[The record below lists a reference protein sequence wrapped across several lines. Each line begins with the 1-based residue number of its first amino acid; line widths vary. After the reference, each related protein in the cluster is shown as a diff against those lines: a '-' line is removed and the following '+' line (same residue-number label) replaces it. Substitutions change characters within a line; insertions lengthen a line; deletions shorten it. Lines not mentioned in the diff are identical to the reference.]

1 MGNKSRQTDAA
12 ANDSIARRVGPRIWR
27 SLEELA
33 DDDEFAAALRRE
45 FPEYA
50 NRLNDGATRR
60 QFLQLMGASLAL
72 AGMSGCIEQP
82 QEKIVPFVQA
92 PEHLV
97 PGKPRYFATAM
108 TLDGAAIGLLAESR
122 MGRPIK
128 IVGNPLH
135 PASPEIMATATE
147 IDRLRFGATDSFAQ
161 ASVLSLYDPDRSQTV
176 LHDGKIATW
185 ESFIAELQSRLREAQ
200 ASGGRGVRLL
210 TETVVSPTLAD
221 QLRQFTQG
229 LPNAEWH
236 QYEPIHRDNEL
247 LGSRLAFRAD
257 VVPLYHV
264 EQADV
269 VLSLDADFL
278 GDGPMHLQHSRGFA
292 SRRRFNFTDPNAP
305 LSMNRLYVVESSI
318 TPTGAAADHRWPCS
332 PRAVTTLAMR
342 VATALGL
349 QVAGGDEMQNT
360 DEPLE
365 RWFAALVQDLEQ
377 ARGRSLVLAG
387 RGQPPLVHAIAHWM
401 NAALGNVGQT
411 VEYREPVAARPE
423 VQADSLQRLVDAMR
437 NQEVDTLV
445 ILGGNP
451 VFDAPANLGFA
462 AALTNVSFRVHFSQ
476 YDDETSAHCGW
487 HVPELHFLESWSDT
501 RAHDG
506 TASIVQPLIAP
517 LHEGK
522 NAHDVLN
529 AMLLRPPTESYEI
542 VRSYWQ
548 QQHTA
553 TADSDDRGAF
563 ERFWQT
569 ALHDGVIP
577 GTQSPV
583 ATLAVR
589 PDFAADLG
597 QRISLREG
605 PREND
610 RITVVFA
617 ADPSV
622 WDGRFANNGWLQEL
636 PRPIT
641 TLTWDNAALIA
652 RTTAESLGVRI
663 GDVVA
668 ITVELSTIEIP
679 VLIVPGHPADVVTLH
694 LGYGRARAG
703 RVGNGVGTNV
713 YAIRNSGAM
722 WHVEEAAIRPTGRR
736 HPLARTQH
744 HHLMEGRD
752 IVRAGTFAVLQENPE
767 HPAFMA
773 SGHHAPADDS
783 MYEPHLYKGYK
794 WGMVVNQSACIGC
807 NACVVACQA
816 ENNIPIVGREQV
828 LRGREMHWLRID
840 HYFEGPPENPIH
852 YHQPMLCQHCEL
864 APCEPVC
871 PVAATTHSSEGLNEM
886 TYNRCI
892 GTRYCSNNCPYKVRR
907 FNFLDYNREL
917 RQEATLQLLPNPDVT
932 VRSRG
937 VMEKC
942 TYCVQRIS
950 AARIAAENENRSI
963 RDGEMIT
970 ACQAACPTEAI
981 VFGDLNDL
989 ASRVLQEVTSPLNY
1003 AVLGEL
1009 NTRPRTT
1016 YLAAVRNPNPAL
1028 SEQVTR

>member
-1 MGNKSRQTDAA
+1 MAPTIQMTDATTF
-12 ANDSIARRVGPRIWR
+12 DPIARDAGPRMWR
-27 SLEELA
+27 SLEELDN
-33 DDDEFAAALRRE
+33 DDQFAAALRRE

-50 NRLNDGATRR
+50 DRLNDSATRR

-72 AGMSGCIEQP
+72 AGASGCVEQP

-92 PEHLV
+92 PEKLV
-97 PGKPRYFATAM
+97 PGKPLYFATAM
-108 TLDGAAIGLLAESR
+108 TRDGAAIGLLAESH

-128 IVGNPLH
+128 IEGNPLH
-135 PASPEIMATATE
+135 PAVPEIMAAALS
-147 IDRLRFGATDSFAQ
+147 IDRLRFGATDAIAQ
-161 ASVLSLYDPDRSQTV
+161 ASVLSLYDPDRSRT
-176 LHDGKIATW
+176 LLRDGQIATW
-185 ESFIAELQSRLREAQ
+185 ESFTAELQARLREAQ
-200 ASGGRGVRLL
+200 TAGGRGVRLL
-210 TETVVSPTLAD
+210 TETVVSPTLVD
-221 QLRQFTQG
+221 QLRQFSEVF
-229 LPNAEWH
+229 PNAEWH
-236 QYEPIHRDNEL
+236 QYEPVHRDNEL
-247 LGSRLAFRAD
+247 LGCRLAFGAD
-257 VVPLYHV
+257 LVPLYHI

-269 VLSLDADFL
+269 ILSLDADFL
-278 GDGPMHLQHSRGFA
+278 TEGPMHLRNARGFA
-292 SRRRFNFTDPNAP
+292 NRRRFDFTVEGESLA
-305 LSMNRLYVVESSI
+305 MNRLYVVESSMR
-318 TPTGAAADHRWPCS
+318 PTGAVADHRWPCS
-332 PRAVTTLAMR
+332 PRAVAEITKR
-342 VATALGL
+342 IVAALGL
-349 QVAGGDEMQNT
+349 QLDIGDANQNFE
-360 DEPLE
+360 EPLE
-365 RWFAALVQDLEQ
+365 QWLAALVQDLEQ
-377 ARGRSLVLAG
+377 ARGRSLVLVG
-387 RGQPPLVHAIAHWM
+387 RGQPPAVHAMAHWM
-401 NAALGNVGQT
+401 NSALDNVGQT
-411 VEYREPVAARPE
+411 VEYREPIVARAE
-423 VQADSLQRLVDAMR
+423 MQTDSLQRLVDAMR
-437 NQEVDTLV
+437 SQEVHTLV

-462 AALTNVSFRVHFSQ
+462 AALTNVPFRVHLSQ
-476 YDDETSAHCGW
+476 YDDETSARCGW
-487 HVPELHFLESWSDT
+487 HVPELHFLESWSDS
-501 RAHDG
+501 RAADG

-522 NAHDVLN
+522 SAHDVLN
-529 AMLLRPPTESYEI
+529 AMLLRPPVESYEI
-542 VRSYWQ
+542 VRGYWQ
-548 QQHTA
+548 QWHAA
-553 TADSDDRGAF
+553 TADTLDRGAF

-569 ALHDGVIP
+569 ALHDGLIP
-577 GTQSPV
+577 GTRAPP
-583 ATLAVR
+583 ATPAIRSEL
-589 PDFAADLG
+589 AADLRERLAPSDASRASG
-597 QRISLREG
+597 TIS
-605 PREND
+605 
-610 RITVVFA
+610 IVFEP
-617 ADPSV
+617 DPSV

-641 TLTWDNAALIA
+641 TLTWDNAALVA

-722 WHVEEAAIRPTGRR
+722 WHVEEATIRPTGQR

-752 IVRAGTFAVLQENPE
+752 LVRAGTLTALEKNRE

-773 SGHHAPADDS
+773 AAHHEPADVS
-783 MYEPHLYKGYK
+783 IYPPHPYEGYK

-816 ENNIPIVGREQV
+816 ENNIPVVGRDQV

-840 HYFEGPPENPIH
+840 HYYEGPPENPIH

-907 FNFLDYNREL
+907 FNFLDYNGEL
-917 RQEATLQLLPNPDVT
+917 RQESTLQLLPNPDVT

-950 AARIAAENENRSI
+950 AARIEAQNGNRSI

-981 VFGDLNDL
+981 VFGDLNDDTSQVGKQS
-989 ASRVLQEVTSPLNY
+989 ASPLNY

-1028 SEQVTR
+1028 SEPVT